1 MSEFEI
7 VEVLTKIIPYLVSL
21 VIGGIGGWRIVKSK
35 LEKIEAVAQ
44 RLLQFLVDLKKAA
57 EDETITE
64 AEFQKTWANGQELI
78 KSFGELI
85 GFDLA
90 FLFTAKVKKGK

>member
-44 RLLQFLVDLKKAA
+44 KLLQFLVDLKKAA

>member
-21 VIGGIGGWRIVKSK
+21 AIGGIGGWKIVKNK
-35 LEKIEAVAQ
+35 LEKIVAVAQ
-44 RLLQFLVDLKKAA
+44 KLLNFLVDLKQAA